1 MLASDTFDLG
11 GLRLSPGEARRLE
24 LVVAIDPLDLGGQRY
39 VAEPDRVPVKLD
51 VSRMTGGGYAL
62 HLRFAAAIAGPC
74 MRCLADA
81 APAIEVDAREVDLP
95 GSGEELASP
104 YVDGELLDLRAFARD
119 AFALALPDQIVCTED
134 CPGLC
139 PVCAK
144 PLRELEPGHRHES
157 APDPRWAKLA
167 ELKLDR

>member
-11 GLRLSPGEARRLE
+11 GLRLSAGEGRRLE

-51 VSRMTGGGYAL
+51 VSRMAGGGYAL

-81 APAIEVDAREVDLP
+81 APAVEVDAREVELP
-95 GSGEELASP
+95 GSGEELSSP

-119 AFALALPDQIVCTED
+119 AFALALPDQIVCKAD

-139 PVCAK
+139 PVCAQ